1 MQCVARNMAFSVCG
15 DCSLPTCLEPTSRV
29 WNSPH
34 CADDREEGQRASG
47 VYLKS
52 HIATTD
58 HRPEGHT

>member
-1 MQCVARNMAFSVCG
+1 MQCVARNTAFSVWG
-15 DCSLPTCLEPTSRV
+15 HCSPPTRLEPLSGV

-52 HIATTD
+52 HIATN
-58 HRPEGHT
+58 HRSEGHT